1 MYGPDVTFLGV
12 EGCDL
17 DDPVQL
23 KGAAAFIIGAAY
35 DAGCDLALALGER
48 NAW

>member
-17 DDPVQL
+17 DEPAQL
-23 KGAAAFIIGAAY
+23 KAPMS
-35 DAGCDLALALGER
+35 
-48 NAW
+48 